1 MEWKKGE
8 TNELME
14 SPASALLFSADPFLH
29 LCSPSLVWSEH
40 CLGFLILHLHFQC
53 CMHANIIGSTINKWL
68 SRYEEMAG
76 SSTWPSRNVTWSNPG
91 WKSLWGRKLRPQT
104 KVIVILLF
112 FFPVLSCIQ
121 IWLSFWRSRG
131 TFLPLTA
138 PVLKKASVL
147 TVALLARYSKEVQQC
162 EKHNWRRLSLTDLPR
177 LLPRSLGPLPPL
189 SDDMASSV
197 PELQVPP
204 RVR

>member
-53 CMHANIIGSTINKWL
+53 CMHANIIGYTINKWL
-68 SRYEEMAG
+68 PCYEEMAG
-76 SSTWPSRNVTWSNPG
+76 SSTWPSRNVTWSNPV
-91 WKSLWGRKLRPQT
+91 WKSLWGSKLRPQT
-104 KVIVILLF
+104 KVIVILPF
-112 FFPVLSCIQ
+112 FFPVYHAFRFDYHVDAPEVLFSL
-121 IWLSFWRSRG
+121 W
-131 TFLPLTA
+131 LPLFWKTHQCW
-138 PVLKKASVL
+138 PWLCSVL
-147 TVALLARYSKEVQQC
+147 ARKVQQC
-162 EKHNWRRLSLTDLPR
+162 EKHSWRRLSLTDLPR